1 MSSSDQTPD
10 RRPEAHGVRR
20 RLFVFATLAALA
32 GCGFQPMYAERATGS
47 VNDDLQAVRIAPL
60 PQRSGQILHNYL
72 RDDINP
78 YGQPATPAYEL
89 RIGLAETTD
98 DSGIRRDETA
108 SREIITMRAA
118 FELVDLRAD
127 AVVFQGQ
134 ARTSTAYNILDDRF
148 ASIISADDAR
158 DRALRELSADI
169 KLRLAAY
176 FSARR

>member
-1 MSSSDQTPD
+1 M
-10 RRPEAHGVRR
+10 RRQLLTLLG
-20 RLFVFATLAALA
+20 LAALA
-32 GCGFQPMYAERATGS
+32 GCGFKPMYAETASGS

-60 PQRSGQILHNYL
+60 PERRGQILHNYL

-78 YGQPATPAYEL
+78 YGQPATPLYEL

-118 FELVDLRAD
+118 FELVDLKAD

-134 ARTSTAYNILDDRF
+134 SRSSTAYNILDDRF
-148 ASIISADDAR
+148 ASIVSADSAR

-169 KLRLAAY
+169 KLRLASY

>member
-1 MSSSDQTPD
+1 MSSSDRDPAAGK
-10 RRPEAHGVRR
+10 AHLVRR
-20 RLFVFATLAALA
+20 QVLALLGLSLLA
-32 GCGFQPMYAERATGS
+32 GCGFKPMYAENSGGS
-47 VNDDLQAVRIAPL
+47 VESDLQAVRIAPL
-60 PQRSGQILHNYL
+60 PERRGQILHNYL
-72 RDDINP
+72 RDEINP
-78 YGQPATPAYEL
+78 YGQPAEPVYEL

-118 FELVDLRAD
+118 FELVDLKAD
-127 AVVFQGQ
+127 QVVFQGQ
-134 ARTSTAYNILDDRF
+134 ARSSTAYNILDDRF
-148 ASIISADDAR
+148 ASVVSADDAR

>member
-1 MSSSDQTPD
+1 
-10 RRPEAHGVRR
+10 VRR
-20 RLFVFATLAALA
+20 RVLAFAALLALA
-32 GCGFQPMYAERATGS
+32 GCGFQPMYAENGGGS

-60 PQRSGQILHNYL
+60 PERSGQILHNYL

-78 YGQPATPAYEL
+78 QGQPLEPAYEL
-89 RIGLAETTD
+89 RIGLAETTE

-118 FELVDLRAD
+118 FELVELNGQ
-127 AVVFQGQ
+127 AVVFQAQ
-134 ARTSTAYNILDDRF
+134 ACSSTAYNVLDDRF
-148 ASIISADDAR
+148 ASIVSAQDAR

>member
-1 MSSSDQTPD
+1 MSSSD
-10 RRPEAHGVRR
+10 RRRVPPQAHLVRR
-20 RLFVFATLAALA
+20 QLLAMGALLA
-32 GCGFQPMYAERATGS
+32 LSACGFQPLYAERNGGS
-47 VNDDLQAVRIAPL
+47 VNDDLQTVRIAPL

-78 YGQPATPAYEL
+78 QGQPDQPIYEL
-89 RIGLAETTD
+89 RIGLAETSE

-118 FELVDLRAD
+118 FELVELGGDG
-127 AVVFQGQ
+127 VVFQGQ
-134 ARTSTAYNILDDRF
+134 ARSSTAYNILDDRF
-148 ASIISADDAR
+148 ASIVSEQDAR